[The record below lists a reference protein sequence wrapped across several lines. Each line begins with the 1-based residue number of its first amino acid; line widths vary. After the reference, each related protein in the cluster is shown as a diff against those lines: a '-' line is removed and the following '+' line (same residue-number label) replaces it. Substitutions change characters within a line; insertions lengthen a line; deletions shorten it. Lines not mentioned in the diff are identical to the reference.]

1 MYPAPACR
9 LKRMYS
15 AHPRSFKPVLFI
27 IYIIM
32 WLLFLSLFSVY
43 PLLGAAVKD
52 FPGRIIAYCRKDPVE
67 VFKKAMPV
75 LEWSSFEDDTAGL
88 QISREFWN
96 TVAAFVRVDLC
107 GAAAVLRSQIP
118 LLAAVEF
125 PEAEAVQATRSE
137 VSPVTVMPGEKV
149 LAPPPGEETLVCIY
163 NTHTGETYSL
173 TDDVERLD
181 GGRGGV
187 VAVAAA
193 VEKTLADKYGIKV
206 ARSDKINDADYST
219 SYVESEKTARE
230 LLAANPETKVLLD
243 IHRDSEK
250 TRKQSTVKV
259 NGRAAA
265 AILLVVGSDARGSF
279 PGWGRNYDFAV
290 KLSGK
295 INEMYPGLCLGVR
308 VKDGR
313 YNQFLHPHAVLV
325 EVGTTNNYT
334 EEALRSAEYLADAL
348 AELLAS

>member
-1 MYPAPACR
+1 LHPATACR
-9 LKRMYS
+9 LKRIFS
-15 AHPRSFKPVLFI
+15 APPCGFKPILFTV
-27 IYIIM
+27 YIM
-32 WLLFLSLFSVY
+32 GWLLFISLFSVY
-43 PLLGAAVKD
+43 PLLGTAVKD
-52 FPGRIIAYCRKDPVE
+52 FPGRIIVYCQKEPVE

-88 QISREFWN
+88 QINRKLWN
-96 TVAAFVRVDLC
+96 AVEIFVGVDLS
-107 GAAAVLRSQIP
+107 GAVPVLRSQIP
-118 LLAAVEF
+118 LWAAVEF
-125 PEAEAVQATRSE
+125 PEAETETVPAVRSE
-137 VSPVTVMPGEKV
+137 VVPVTVVPGK
-149 LAPPPGEETLVCIY
+149 TLVCIY

-173 TDDVERLD
+173 ND
-181 GGRGGV
+181 GADRVDGRGGV

-193 VEKTLADKYGIKV
+193 VEKTLEDKYGIKV
-206 ARSDKINDADYST
+206 ARSDRIHDADYSA

-250 TRKQSTVKV
+250 DRKHCTVEV
-259 NGRAAA
+259 NGQKAA

-279 PGWGRNYDFAV
+279 PGWEQNYDFAV
-290 KLSGK
+290 ELSGK

-313 YNQFLHPHAVLV
+313 YNQFLHPQAVLV
-325 EVGTTNNYT
+325 EVGTTNNFT

-348 AELLAS
+348 AGLLLS